1 MKKQRRYERLEK
13 PQSPKSARR
22 VGMLRAEKRT
32 VPGSSNLN
40 LSFSGAQQKFFAREM
55 KEKGVRFCFLKLK
68 GKISPKSSRAG

>member
-1 MKKQRRYERLEK
+1 MNAW
-13 PQSPKSARR
+13 KSHK
-22 VGMLRAEKRT
+22 VLKVLGEWVCYDAEKRT